1 MSVCFWTKKAAGPE
15 AHIFFFFSPP
25 PHFPPSPQ
33 RETKDENLFA
43 TSVSVLNSACELA
56 YFTVLCSPLNAT
68 ELRREAGLE
77 RLSEAF
83 SRCAGVISR
92 ETNDEEPAAS
102 VCTNIM
108 RCYSAA
114 AQFEECRE
122 RIIEVPSIVKE
133 LCRCLWLKGAPA
145 LTAAAIDC
153 VCAFSIDTYLQNHM
167 LQNGA
172 VWHLILLLL

>member
-1 MSVCFWTKKAAGPE
+1 MP
-15 AHIFFFFSPP
+15 FFSPSHEAYSFSQP
-25 PHFPPSPQ
+25 LLNPFRSSQ

-68 ELRREAGLE
+68 ELRREGGLE

-83 SRCAGVISR
+83 SRCVSVLSR
-92 ETNDEEPAAS
+92 LTTDEEAATQ

-108 RCYSAA
+108 RCYAA
-114 AQFEECRE
+114 AAPFEECRE
-122 RIIEVPSIVKE
+122 RIIEVPTIVKE
-133 LCRCLWLKGAPA
+133 LCRCLWLQGAPA

-153 VCAFSIDTYLQNHM
+153 VCAFSVDTFLQNHM